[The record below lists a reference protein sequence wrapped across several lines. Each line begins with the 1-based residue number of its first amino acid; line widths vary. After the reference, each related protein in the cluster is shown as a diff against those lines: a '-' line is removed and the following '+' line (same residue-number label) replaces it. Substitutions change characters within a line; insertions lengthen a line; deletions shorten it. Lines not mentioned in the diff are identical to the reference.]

1 VDNQAQAMAA
11 SPTTTDVPVFPSEAA
26 PTGQTARA
34 DQTGQMGQ
42 TGRGRVLIAEDE
54 PGLAE
59 ILAVHLLE
67 AGYEPVIAS
76 DGLQAL
82 YALDDAGV
90 RAVLLDLHLPQVSG
104 FRLIQL
110 IKQRID
116 SPRLPVI
123 VITALSFQEAEEAV
137 RAGADDFITKPFIP
151 VEIVH
156 RVDRLLA
163 RTG

>member
-1 VDNQAQAMAA
+1 MNEQIQALAA
-11 SPTTTDVPVFPSEAA
+11 SPVATDLAAYPSPPPAVPAA
-26 PTGQTARA
+26 PTS
-34 DQTGQMGQ
+34 
-42 TGRGRVLIAEDE
+42 RGRVLIAEDE
-54 PGLAE
+54 SGLAE
-59 ILAVHLLE
+59 VLAVHLQE
-67 AGYEPVIAS
+67 AGYEPVIAG

-82 YALDDAGV
+82 YELDGGGV

-110 IKQRID
+110 LKQRID
-116 SPRLPVI
+116 SPQIPVI

-137 RAGADDFITKPFIP
+137 RAGADDFITKPFVP

-163 RTG
+163 RVS

>member
-1 VDNQAQAMAA
+1 MAA
-11 SPTTTDVPVFPSEAA
+11 SPTTTDVPVFPPEAA
-26 PTGQTARA
+26 PTGQTAH
-34 DQTGQMGQ
+34 TGQTGQ

-67 AGYEPVIAS
+67 AGYEPIIAG

-116 SPRLPVI
+116 SPQIPVI